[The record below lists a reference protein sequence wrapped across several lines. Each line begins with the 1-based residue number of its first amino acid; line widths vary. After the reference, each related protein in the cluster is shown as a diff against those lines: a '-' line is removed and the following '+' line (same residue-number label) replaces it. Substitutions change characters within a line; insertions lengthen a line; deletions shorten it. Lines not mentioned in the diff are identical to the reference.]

1 MLRRATLLA
10 WRALLAGV
18 LAWPVAAAD
27 PQPLRWVETGTLAAA
42 EAHQAAAADGR
53 NVYAVASNSIAK
65 YDRRTGMRLATSSG
79 TAHHLNSAFLWNGRL
94 YCAHSNY
101 PQQPATS
108 QIVQLDP
115 ESMRL
120 EVFRDFGE
128 FSGSLTWVV
137 RRGDEWWCNFAHYD
151 ADNSQTILVRFDP
164 DWHETGRWRYPP
176 AVVSQ
181 WGRRS
186 SSGGIWR
193 GDLLTITD
201 HDHPRLY
208 RLRLPAAG
216 EVLEFVDQLAA
227 PFPGQG
233 IAEDP
238 VTGGL
243 VGIDRRAKR
252 VLFARLSEPTLE
264 FGRDAPRR
272 IRVLTYNI
280 HHGEGTD
287 GRLDLERL
295 ARTIREVAP
304 DVVALQEVDRRVA
317 RTGKVDQPA
326 ELARLTGLR
335 VAFGGNL
342 QLQGGEYGNAVLTRL
357 PILRQENHLF
367 PSLEQGEQR
376 GALEVALE
384 LPASR
389 EALVLLATHLDAR
402 RPEAE
407 RIASARALNE
417 LAASRPAALAILAGD
432 LNALPE
438 SETLQ
443 VLSEFWRNA
452 TREPLP
458 TSPAQQ
464 PRRQIDFV
472 LLQPGPRWR
481 VVEARV
487 LDEQVASDH
496 RPLLVVLELLPAG
509 VN

>member
-27 PQPLRWVETGTLAAA
+27 PLPLRWIETGTLAAA

-53 NVYAVASNSIAK
+53 HVYAVASNSIAK

-79 TAHHLNSAFLWNGRL
+79 AAHHLNSAFLWNGQL

-108 QIVQLDP
+108 QIFRLDP

-120 EVFRDFGE
+120 DVYRDFGE
-128 FSGSLTWVV
+128 FAGSLTWVV

-151 ADNSQTILVRFDP
+151 ADNSQTVLVRFDP
-164 DWHETGRWRYPP
+164 DWNETGRWRYPP

-264 FGRDAPRR
+264 SGRDGPRR

-287 GRLDLERL
+287 GQLDLERL

-326 ELARLTGLR
+326 ELARLTGLH

-357 PILRQENHLF
+357 PLLRQKNHLL
-367 PSLEQGEQR
+367 PSLDQGEQR

-384 LPASR
+384 LPASP

-417 LAASRPAALAILAGD
+417 LAASRPAAPAILAGD
-432 LNALPE
+432 LNASPE

-443 VLSEFWRNA
+443 ILSEFWRNA

-487 LDEQVASDH
+487 LDEEVASDH
-496 RPLLVVLELLPAG
+496 RPLLVVLELLPAA
-509 VN
+509 VS